1 MNLFLANWKRKI
13 ASTMALTVIMI
24 VGGLIVDPSYLN
36 NPVGEGSLGVVA
48 AEGYAMPATSELS
61 LVANGVDPIQIDIK
75 SEDGDFAGEVELI
88 SPQGKLLMSS
98 KFALR
103 KYPSSF
109 MPNPSKWQTF
119 MSRQAGPG
127 TYLLRL
133 TQEQPGK
140 ARAFIYQGP
149 FIVRMLLLPLIAA
162 FIMLVLSF
170 TFAPR
175 QAAVENPD
183 PAAQA

>member
-13 ASTMALTVIMI
+13 ASTLGLTILLVF
-24 VGGLIVDPSYLN
+24 GGLVIDPAYLN
-36 NPVGEGSLGVVA
+36 NPIGEGTLGVVA
-48 AEGYAMPATSELS
+48 AEGYSMPATTELS
-61 LVANGVDPIQIDIK
+61 LVANGVDPIQIDMK

-88 SPQGKLLMSS
+88 SPDGKLLMNQ

-103 KYPSSF
+103 KYPATF
-109 MPNPSKWQTF
+109 IPNRAKWQTF
-119 MSRQAGPG
+119 MSRQTGPG

-149 FIVRMLLLPLIAA
+149 FVLRMLILPLIAA
-162 FIMLVLSF
+162 FMILVLSF
-170 TFAPR
+170 TFAPHS
-175 QAAVENPD
+175 ATTA
-183 PAAQA
+183 PAAEPES